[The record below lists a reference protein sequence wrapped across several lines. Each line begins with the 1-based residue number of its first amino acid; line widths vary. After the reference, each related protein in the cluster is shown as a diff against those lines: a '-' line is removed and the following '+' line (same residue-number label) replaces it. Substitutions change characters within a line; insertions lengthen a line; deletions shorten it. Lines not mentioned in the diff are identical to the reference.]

1 MEDKLKDEV
10 KPLDDV
16 EFKWNIKEEEEGKW
30 VVEPTVCS
38 SVGCVQDDGSKDAE
52 VKDEKFEVKEEKL
65 DEEIVNVAE
74 SKAYISNEVCV
85 N

>member
-38 SVGCVQDDGSKDAE
+38 SVGCVQDDLLFSILSS
-52 VKDEKFEVKEEKL
+52 L
-65 DEEIVNVAE
+65 DRRRITERGPF
-74 SKAYISNEVCV
+74 
-85 N
+85 